1 LVEVIQGDGGVRVP
15 PPGFLPGLRALADE
29 TGALLM
35 FDEVQTGLGRTGRL
49 FGHQL
54 VDVVPDVMTLAKALG
69 GGFPIG
75 ACVATKHAAGAMT
88 AGSHASTF
96 GGNPLA
102 VAVGNA
108 VMEIIGEPAFVRA
121 VEASG
126 KGLAAGLDTLVA
138 RHPAVFELRRGAG
151 FMQGLRCRVP
161 VGDMVD
167 ALRDAGLLVAPAN
180 DQVIRLLP
188 PLIAR
193 DPEIAEAL
201 GILDAVAIKLG

>member
-1 LVEVIQGDGGVRVP
+1 
-15 PPGFLPGLRALADE
+15 
-29 TGALLM
+29 M

-49 FGHQL
+49 FAHEL
-54 VDVVPDVMTLAKALG
+54 VDVAPDVMTLAKALG

-108 VMEIIGEPAFVRA
+108 VMEVIAEPGFLAA

-126 KGLAAGLDTLVA
+126 AALAAGLDRLVA
-138 RHPAVFELRRGAG
+138 RHPGVFELRRGAG

-161 VGDMVD
+161 AGDLVD
-167 ALRDAGLLVAPAN
+167 TLRDAGLLVAPAQ

-193 DPEIAEAL
+193 DAEIAEAL
-201 GILDAVAIKLG
+201 AILEAVAATVH